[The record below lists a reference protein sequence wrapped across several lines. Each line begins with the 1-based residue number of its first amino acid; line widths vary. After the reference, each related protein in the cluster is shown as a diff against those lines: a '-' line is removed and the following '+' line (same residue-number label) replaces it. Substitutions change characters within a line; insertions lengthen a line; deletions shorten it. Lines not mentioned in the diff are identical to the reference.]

1 MQLTYTGLQQ
11 LLANAVIEVRFKRR
25 HEKPGAAPWRRML
38 CTNSPK
44 ILKSLPGR
52 VSLFYKDPKGVGLR
66 FIPQQKNLMPTWDI
80 FWQDFRLISL
90 DAYDIVSVIPAN
102 TEEDLIKW
110 WAYFNVVLLEL
121 SPQDKQA
128 FMNI

>member
-1 MQLTYTGLQQ
+1 M
-11 LLANAVIEVRFKRR
+11 
-25 HEKPGAAPWRRML
+25 
-38 CTNSPK
+38 
-44 ILKSLPGR
+44 
-52 VSLFYKDPKGVGLR
+52 FY
-66 FIPQQKNLMPTWDI
+66 I